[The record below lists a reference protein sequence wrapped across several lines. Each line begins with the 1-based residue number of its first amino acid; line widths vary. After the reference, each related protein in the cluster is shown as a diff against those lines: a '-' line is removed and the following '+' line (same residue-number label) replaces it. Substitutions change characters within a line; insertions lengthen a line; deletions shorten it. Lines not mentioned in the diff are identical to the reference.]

1 MFLFFPG
8 LSCVEHMRAVAS
20 PGRRDMLG
28 EIYHSSLQEAMMK
41 VSKQSPLVG
50 QKHKLIEFET
60 CLKI

>member
-8 LSCVEHMRAVAS
+8 LSCVEHMRDVAS

-28 EIYHSSLQEAMMK
+28 DHSSLQEAMMK